1 MRQKIA
7 IIYNQPN
14 YGYSVAAGEESA
26 ELSII
31 GVVKAVHRALHN
43 VGYAVARVPL
53 TPPVEQAREKLSK
66 IKTGLVFNLFEGFD
80 EQPESEAT
88 IASYLAE
95 LGITHT
101 GCPSSVLAV
110 ALDKAR
116 TKAMLEA
123 AGITTPRYQV
133 LQPETVSPFHL
144 TFPCIVKPCGQD
156 ASHGMNSENVVRDIA
171 QLEKQVSRISQQFG
185 GKALVEEYVDGR
197 EFNITVW
204 GNGEPSVLP
213 ITEIVYSLPPGL
225 PNILTFAAKWERGSI
240 YFKSTKPVCPA
251 KISPELRSS
260 IEHVAMSVFRLLHCS
275 GYLRLDMR
283 VDSRGQPNVFDVN
296 PNPDID
302 RGTGAARQARAAGMT
317 YTQFIGNIVQLALG
331 VRGVQADHTSDDRHR
346 QARHHAYVAEYA

>member
-14 YGYSVAAGEESA
+14 YGYSVAEGEEKA

-43 VGYAVARVPL
+43 LEYPVVRVPL
-53 TPPVEQAREKLSK
+53 TPPVEQAREKLCK
-66 IKTGLVFNLFEGFD
+66 LKTDLVFNLFEGYD
-80 EQPESEAT
+80 EQPESEAVV
-88 IASYLAE
+88 AYYLAE
-95 LGITHT
+95 LGFVHT
-101 GCPSSVLAV
+101 GCPGEILSL

-116 TKAMLEA
+116 TKAILET
-123 AGITTPRYQV
+123 AGIATPRYQV
-133 LQPETVSPFHL
+133 LCPETLSLFHL
-144 TFPCIVKPCGQD
+144 DFPCIIKPCGQD
-156 ASHGMNSENVVRDIA
+156 ASHGMNSENVVQDIA
-171 QLEKQVSRISQQFG
+171 QLKKQVSRISQQFG
-185 GKALVEEYVDGR
+185 GKALVEEYIDGR
-197 EFNITVW
+197 ELNITVW

-213 ITEIVYSLPPGL
+213 ITEIVYSLPPDL
-225 PNILTFAAKWERGSI
+225 PNILTFDAKWEKESI

-251 KISPELRSS
+251 KISDELRRS

-283 VDSRGQPNVFDVN
+283 VDSRGCPSVFDVN

-302 RGTGAARQARAAGMT
+302 PGTGAARQARAAGMT

-331 VRGVQADHTSDDRHR
+331 VRGVQTDHTADVWRG
-346 QARHHAYVAEYA
+346 QARNPAYVAEYA